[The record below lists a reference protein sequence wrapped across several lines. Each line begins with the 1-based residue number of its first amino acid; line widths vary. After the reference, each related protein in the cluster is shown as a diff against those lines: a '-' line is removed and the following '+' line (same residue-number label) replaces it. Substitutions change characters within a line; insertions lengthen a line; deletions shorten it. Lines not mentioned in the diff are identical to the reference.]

1 MMKKKRKKTKRKM
14 KKMIKKIINKKVKII
29 FLIKLFLYV
38 YENNNIL
45 LNKN

>member
-1 MMKKKRKKTKRKM
+1 MKKKRKKTKRKM

-29 FLIKLFLYV
+29 FLIKPPPYV
-38 YENNNIL
+38 YENSNIL